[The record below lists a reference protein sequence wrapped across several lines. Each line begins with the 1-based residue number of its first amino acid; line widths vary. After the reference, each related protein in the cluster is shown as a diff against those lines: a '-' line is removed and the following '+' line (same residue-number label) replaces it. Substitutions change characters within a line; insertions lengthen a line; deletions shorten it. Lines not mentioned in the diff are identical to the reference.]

1 MEQKVYVASGRFILE
16 AGKPPVVE
24 YVYSFFFCLKYFGII
39 RLLFSH
45 VPPSYETLK
54 GAFRSHPWR
63 ALSLS
68 SSNVSK
74 FSLEHDTSNTDF
86 NSLKVQDK

>member
-24 YVYSFFFCLKYFGII
+24 YVYSSFCLEYFGII
-39 RLLFSH
+39 RVLFSH

-54 GAFRSHPWR
+54 GSFRSHPWR
-63 ALSLS
+63 AFSLS
-68 SSNVSK
+68 SSNVST

-86 NSLKVQDK
+86 KFTQGTR